1 LPELPEVE
9 TVVRS
14 IRPHLLGR
22 KIISSE
28 VRSTRVTRNDFG
40 LTTAGLDGARIEG
53 VRRRGKQIFVDLET
67 GVLYIHLGMTGKL
80 LWNAEPG
87 KYTRALLRLDDG
99 LLIYD
104 DVRQFGRFEFFPTL
118 PEALTRKGPDAL
130 GLDFNTFLRSLKKR
144 RGSIK
149 AALLNQS
156 FIAGVGN
163 IYADELLFAARVHP
177 RTDISRI
184 SSKRAAQLHQGLVEV
199 LELAV
204 RLRGSSIS
212 DYVDAAGEAGE
223 FQQLHKVYG
232 RTGLPCPNCGTP
244 IRRIVVAQ
252 RGTHYCPR
260 CQRA

>member
-1 LPELPEVE
+1 MA
-9 TVVRS
+9 R
-14 IRPHLLGR
+14 
-22 KIISSE
+22 
-28 VRSTRVTRNDFG
+28 
-40 LTTAGLDGARIEG
+40 LDGARIQG
-53 VRRRGKQIFVDLET
+53 VRRRGKQIFVELET
-67 GVLYIHLGMTGKL
+67 GILYIHLGMTGKL

-87 KYTRALLRLDDG
+87 KYTRALLQLDNG
-99 LLIYD
+99 LLVYD
-104 DVRQFGRFEFFPTL
+104 DVRQFGRFEFFPAI
-118 PEALTRKGPDAL
+118 PEAFTRTGPDAL
-130 GLDFNTFLRSLKKR
+130 GLDFDTFLKNLKKR

-149 AALLNQS
+149 AVLLNQS
-156 FIAGVGN
+156 FIAGIGN

-177 RTDISRI
+177 RTNISRI
-184 SSKRAAQLHQGLVEV
+184 SPKRAAEIHRRLLEI

-232 RTGLPCPNCGTP
+232 RTGLPCFNCGTP
-244 IRRIVVAQ
+244 IRRIVLAQ